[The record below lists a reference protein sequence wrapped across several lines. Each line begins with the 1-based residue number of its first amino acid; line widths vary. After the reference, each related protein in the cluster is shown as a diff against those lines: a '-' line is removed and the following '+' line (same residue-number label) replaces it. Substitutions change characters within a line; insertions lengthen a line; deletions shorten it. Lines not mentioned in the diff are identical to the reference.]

1 MTDQTSATPYVP
13 TQSLPTTPAQKIKV
27 ATPDII
33 LFDDSTVPIEVMTD
47 LIFEDIGGQ
56 ELINIARFDTINGQ
70 NISYQPIKN
79 LSLINQEYN
88 PNNIIGL
95 QKTSSLYFAG
105 FAIKLEDKVPTIT
118 NSPDNNPVYMD
129 QFGNII
135 VDAINLNSDDQI
147 EIQIIVSGTI
157 YEAELGELNSW

>member
-1 MTDQTSATPYVP
+1 MASLKPSTPSTPYSPYIP
-13 TQSLPTTPAQKIKV
+13 TFTGPLSAPQVKS

-56 ELINIARFDTINGQ
+56 ELINVARFDTINGQ
-70 NISYQPIKN
+70 NISYQLIKN
-79 LSLINQEYN
+79 LSLINQQYN

-95 QKTSSLYFAG
+95 QKTSSIYFAG
-105 FAIKLEDKVPTIT
+105 FAIKLEDKIPKTT

-129 QFGNII
+129 SFGNIV

-147 EIQIIVSGTI
+147 EVQIIVSGTI
-157 YEAELGELNSW
+157 YDTEI

>member
-1 MTDQTSATPYVP
+1 MVSSTPNVP
-13 TQSLPTTPAQKIKV
+13 TSFTSTSPAQKIKV

-33 LFDDSTVPIEVMTD
+33 LFDDGSVPIEIMAD

-79 LSLINQEYN
+79 LSLINQQYN
-88 PNNIIGL
+88 PNNILGL
-95 QKTSSLYFAG
+95 QQTSNLYFSG
-105 FAIKLEDKVPTIT
+105 FAIKLEDKIPKLT

-129 QFGNII
+129 SFGNI
-135 VDAINLNSDDQI
+135 VVEAINLNIDDQI

-157 YEAELGELNSW
+157 YDTEI

>member
-1 MTDQTSATPYVP
+1 MASSKPSTPSTPYSPYIPTLTGPLSVP
-13 TQSLPTTPAQKIKV
+13 PVKS

-33 LFDDSTVPIEVMTD
+33 LFDDESVPIEVMAD
-47 LIFEDIGGQ
+47 LIFENIGGQ

-79 LSLINQEYN
+79 LSLINQQYN
-88 PNNIIGL
+88 PNNILGL
-95 QKTSSLYFAG
+95 QQTSNLYFSG
-105 FAIKLEDKVPTIT
+105 FAIKLEDKIPKLT

-129 QFGNII
+129 SFGNI
-135 VDAINLNSDDQI
+135 VVEAINLNIDDQI

-157 YEAELGELNSW
+157 YDTEI

>member
-1 MTDQTSATPYVP
+1 MVSSTPNVP
-13 TQSLPTTPAQKIKV
+13 TSFVSTSPAQKIKV

-33 LFDDSTVPIEVMTD
+33 LFDDGSVPIEVMAD

-56 ELINIARFDTINGQ
+56 ELINIARFDTVNGQ

-79 LSLINQEYN
+79 LSLINQQYN

-95 QKTSSLYFAG
+95 QKTSNLYFAG
-105 FAIKLEDKVPTIT
+105 FAIKLEDKIPKLT

-129 QFGNII
+129 SFGNI
-135 VDAINLNSDDQI
+135 VVEAINLNSDDQI

-157 YEAELGELNSW
+157 YDTEI

>member
-1 MTDQTSATPYVP
+1 MSEQTSATPYVP
-13 TQSLPTTPAQKIKV
+13 TRSSPTTPAQKIKV

-157 YEAELGELNSW
+157 YEAELGELNP

>member
-1 MTDQTSATPYVP
+1 MSEQVSATPNVP
-13 TQSLPTTPAQKIKV
+13 SYTPPITPSQKIKV

-33 LFDDSTVPIEVMTD
+33 LFDDASVPIEVMTD
-47 LIFEDIGGQ
+47 LIFEDIGGH

-79 LSLINQEYN
+79 LSLINQQYN
-88 PNNIIGL
+88 PNNIVGL
-95 QKTSSLYFAG
+95 QKTSNLYFSG
-105 FAIKLEDKVPTIT
+105 FAIKLEDKIPRLT

-129 QFGNII
+129 SLGNI
-135 VDAINLNSDDQI
+135 VVEAINLNIDDQI

-157 YEAELGELNSW
+157 YEAEFGESAS

>member
-1 MTDQTSATPYVP
+1 MSEQVLPIPSVP
-13 TQSLPTTPAQKIKV
+13 GQFSKFTPAQQIKV

-33 LFDDSTVPIEVMTD
+33 LFDDGAVPDEVMAD

-79 LSLINQEYN
+79 LSLINQQYN

-95 QKTSSLYFAG
+95 QKTSNSYFAG
-105 FAIKLEDKVPTIT
+105 FAIKLEDKIPKIT

-129 QFGNII
+129 LFGNI
-135 VDAINLNSDDQI
+135 VVEAINLNSDDQI
-147 EIQIIVSGTI
+147 EVQIIVSGTI
-157 YEAELGELNSW
+157 YDTEI